1 MASVRPRGT
10 ERGASAEECYR
21 IDESNRIPTAHH
33 HQSNCIAARPCSRH
47 TVTRSLLICS
57 PLLMPLLCA
66 RHSTMRSTSPLPIV
80 PATRD
85 PARRATPP
93 PVPILTE
100 PPRQSV
106 PRPRARERDGRR
118 RGAQTTCAQTCDA
131 KGKEEPGGGGRRA
144 RWNFFSS
151 RISIYN
157 RIYNHHGC
165 YILVLDH
172 SSLDS
177 SLFLR
182 NWLRNSPSKF
192 LVSESSVCRPASCDV
207 PHEKKGAF
215 CMHRQLLE
223 SFPEK
228 LNGR

>member
-33 HQSNCIAARPCSRH
+33 HQSNCISRH

-66 RHSTMRSTSPLPIV
+66 RHSTMRSTSPLPTV

-85 PARRATPP
+85 PARRATPAHLP
-93 PVPILTE
+93 PFRFSPS
-100 PPRQSV
+100 QSGNRF
-106 PRPRARERDGRR
+106 PARERDGRR

-172 SSLDS
+172 SLDS

-215 CMHRQLLE
+215 CMHRQLE

>member
-1 MASVRPRGT
+1 M
-10 ERGASAEECYR
+10 
-21 IDESNRIPTAHH
+21 
-33 HQSNCIAARPCSRH
+33 
-47 TVTRSLLICS
+47 
-57 PLLMPLLCA
+57 
-66 RHSTMRSTSPLPIV
+66 
-80 PATRD
+80 
-85 PARRATPP
+85 
-93 PVPILTE
+93 
-100 PPRQSV
+100 
-106 PRPRARERDGRR
+106 
-118 RGAQTTCAQTCDA
+118 
-131 KGKEEPGGGGRRA
+131 
-144 RWNFFSS
+144 WNFFSS

-172 SSLDS
+172 SLDS

-182 NWLRNSPSKF
+182 NWLRNSPSKI

-215 CMHRQLLE
+215 CMHRQLE